1 MDKSQKLYVGIDLGG
16 TSVKV
21 GLCDRN
27 GELLAV
33 YEGPTEAE
41 KRAEGVLQ
49 NIELY
54 VRELVAREGCDWEQ
68 IAGIGA
74 GLPGFLDMETGVV
87 KASPNLGW
95 RDVPVK
101 AILEERLGKEVRID
115 NDANVAALGEVWS
128 GAAAGIPN
136 AVCYTLGTGVGGGII
151 IKNVLCQGYS
161 GMGGEIGHLGVV
173 PAEEAITCGCG
184 QKGCLETVSS
194 ATGIIY
200 MAKEAVIRGEK
211 TPLAHIREITAKD
224 VLDEA
229 KVGDPVAVRVVDRA
243 ADYLGKSMAL
253 LSVVVNPQRFVIG
266 GGVAKAG
273 SFLLDQIDSYFRKYA
288 LENAKAN
295 VDIVPAILGNN
306 AGVVGAAG
314 LHVFG

>member
-1 MDKSQKLYVGIDLGG
+1 METNDKYYIGIDLGG
-16 TSVKV
+16 TSIKI
-21 GLCDRN
+21 GLCDAQ
-27 GELLAV
+27 GQLLAV
-33 YEGPTEAE
+33 FEGPTEAE

-54 VRELVAREGCDWEQ
+54 VRELVAREGCNWEQ

-74 GLPGFLDMETGVV
+74 GIPGFLDFEQGLV

-95 RDVPVK
+95 KDVPVRQ
-101 AILEERLGKEVRID
+101 ILEDRMGKPVKID

-151 IKNVLCQGYS
+151 VKNNLCQGFN
-161 GMGGEIGHLGVV
+161 GMGGEIGHLKVV
-173 PAEEAITCGCG
+173 ADNEAILCGCG
-184 QKGCLETVSS
+184 KKGCLETVSS

-200 MAKEAVIRGEK
+200 MAKEAVIRGEQ
-211 TPLAHIREITAKD
+211 TMLAHHREITAKD
-224 VLDEA
+224 VLDAA
-229 KVGDPVAVRVVDRA
+229 KAGDPAALHIVDRA
-243 ADYLGKSMAL
+243 ADYLGRSMAL
-253 LSVVVNPQRFVIG
+253 LSVVVNPQRFVVG

-273 SFLLDQIDSYFRKYA
+273 SFLLDRIDRYFREYA
-288 LENAKAN
+288 LGNGSEN

-314 LHVFG
+314 LHCFG

>member
-1 MDKSQKLYVGIDLGG
+1 MKLERKFYIGIDLGG

-21 GLCDRN
+21 GIC
-27 GELLAV
+27 GEDGSLLAV
-33 YEGPTEAE
+33 HEGPTEAE

-54 VRELVAREGCDWEQ
+54 VRELVSREGYSWNQ
-68 IAGIGA
+68 IAGVGA
-74 GLPGFLDMETGVV
+74 GIPGFLDFQSGLV

-95 RDVPVK
+95 RNVPVK
-101 AILEERLGKEVRID
+101 EILEARLGKEVKID

-128 GAAAGIPN
+128 GAGAGISN
-136 AVCYTLGTGVGGGII
+136 VVCYTLGTGVGGGII
-151 IKNVLCQGYS
+151 VKNNLCQGFN
-161 GMGGEIGHLGVV
+161 GMGGEIGHMNVV
-173 PAEEAITCGCG
+173 AENEAIACGCG
-184 QKGCLETVSS
+184 KTGCLETVAS
-194 ATGIIY
+194 AIGIIY

-211 TPLAHIREITAKD
+211 TSLAFIREISAKD

-229 KVGDPVAVRVVDRA
+229 KAGDPVSIQIVDRA
-243 ADYLGKSMAL
+243 AKYLGKSMAL
-253 LSVVVNPQRFVIG
+253 LSIVINPQRFVVG

-273 SFLLDQIDSYFRKYA
+273 SYLLDRIEGYYREYA
-288 LENAKAN
+288 LENAREN

-314 LHVFG
+314 LHLYG

>member
-1 MDKSQKLYVGIDLGG
+1 MDKEKKLYIGIDLGG

-21 GLCDRN
+21 GLCDEQ
-27 GELLAV
+27 GTLLAV

-54 VRELVAREGCDWEQ
+54 VRELVTREGCVWEQ
-68 IAGIGA
+68 IAGVGA
-74 GLPGFLDMETGVV
+74 GIPGFLDISAGLV

-95 RDVPVK
+95 KDVPVK
-101 AILEERLGKEVRID
+101 EILEARLGKEVRID
-115 NDANVAALGEVWS
+115 NDANAAALGEVWS
-128 GAAAGIPN
+128 GAAAGIAN
-136 AVCYTLGTGVGGGII
+136 VVCYTLGTGVGGGIVV
-151 IKNVLCQGYS
+151 KNTLCQGFN
-161 GMGGEIGHLGVV
+161 GMGGEIGHLNVV
-173 PAEEAITCGCG
+173 PAAEAIVCGCG

-200 MAKEAVIRGEK
+200 MAKEAVIRGEQ
-211 TPLAHIREITAKD
+211 TTLAHIREISAKD

-229 KVGDPVAVRVVDRA
+229 KAGDRVALRIVDRA

-253 LSVVVNPQRFVIG
+253 LSVVVNPQRFVVG

-273 SFLLDQIDSYFRKYA
+273 SFLLERIEGYFREYS

-314 LHVFG
+314 LHIFG